1 MPPFGLVLASIA
13 SVQFGAALAA
23 TLFDELGPV
32 GTTLLRTAFAGVI
45 LVALWRPRLRGHD
58 SRDLALAGLFG
69 LVLAAMNTCFYL
81 SIDRIP
87 LGLAVTLEFVG
98 PLGLAVVMSRRAQ
111 HALWALLAG
120 AGIVVLSGIGGELD
134 PVGIALAL
142 TAGCLWAGYILLAT
156 RVGRAFHG
164 GSGLALAM
172 AVASVVMLVPGVAD
186 AGSELLDPRLL
197 ALGLGVAVLSS
208 LVPYSLEMEAL
219 RRLPARVFGVLM
231 SLEPAVAALAGFLV
245 LGQDLTVLQILG
257 IALVVVASAGA
268 VLTTG
273 SKPKA
278 AARAAEPQTSSGG
291 S

>member
-98 PLGLAVVMSRRAQ
+98 PLGLVIVMSRRARTP
-111 HALWALLAG
+111 
-120 AGIVVLSGIGGELD
+120 SGSCS
-134 PVGIALAL
+134 PAPASS
-142 TAGCLWAGYILLAT
+142 CS
-156 RVGRAFHG
+156 R
-164 GSGLALAM
+164 GS
-172 AVASVVMLVPGVAD
+172 
-186 AGSELLDPRLL
+186 AGSSI
-197 ALGLGVAVLSS
+197 LS
-208 LVPYSLEMEAL
+208 
-219 RRLPARVFGVLM
+219 
-231 SLEPAVAALAGFLV
+231 
-245 LGQDLTVLQILG
+245 
-257 IALVVVASAGA
+257 AS
-268 VLTTG
+268 
-273 SKPKA
+273 PW
-278 AARAAEPQTSSGG
+278 R
-291 S
+291 

>member
-98 PLGLAVVMSRRAQ
+98 PLGLAIVMSRRAQ

-142 TAGCLWAGYILLAT
+142 TAGCLWAGYILLAA

-208 LVPYSLEMEAL
+208 LVAFTRSRW
-219 RRLPARVFGVLM
+219 RR
-231 SLEPAVAALAGFLV
+231 SAACRPGCS
-245 LGQDLTVLQILG
+245 
-257 IALVVVASAGA
+257 AS
-268 VLTTG
+268 
-273 SKPKA
+273 S
-278 AARAAEPQTSSGG
+278 
-291 S
+291 